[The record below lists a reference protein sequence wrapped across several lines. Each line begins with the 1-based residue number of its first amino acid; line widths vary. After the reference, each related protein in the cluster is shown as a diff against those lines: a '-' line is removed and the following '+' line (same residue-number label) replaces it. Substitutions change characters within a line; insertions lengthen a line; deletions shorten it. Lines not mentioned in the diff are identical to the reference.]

1 MQEFIEM
8 NGYPD
13 INSGSFKNNFY
24 GRQNYKNPL
33 FVPKCYNEAT
43 KASLLQKSKKQNE

>member
-13 INSGSFKNNFY
+13 IDSGSFIDNFI

-33 FVPKCYNEAT
+33 FVPKCHNEET
-43 KASLLQKSKKQNE
+43 KASLMHKSKKQNE